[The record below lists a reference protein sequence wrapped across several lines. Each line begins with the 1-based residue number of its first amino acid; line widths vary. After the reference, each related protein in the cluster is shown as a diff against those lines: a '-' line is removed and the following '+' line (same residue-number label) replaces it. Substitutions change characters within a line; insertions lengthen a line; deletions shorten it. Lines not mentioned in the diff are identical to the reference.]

1 MKKTSLNDIAQQLGV
16 SKTLV
21 SLVLNGKAR
30 EHRISA
36 EVCKR
41 VEKLAKELNYKPNQ
55 IAKGLR
61 TGQTNTIGLMI
72 ADIANPFFGKLGR
85 EIEKEAASHGYRVI
99 FCSSDENAENSREQ
113 IELLQQG
120 QVDGFIIAPPAGSEN
135 QILSLKKNRTPFVLI
150 DRHFPDIET
159 NYIVVDNVQ
168 ASYEAVTHL
177 INKGY
182 RKIACVTLNVH
193 LNNMNQRVLGYKQAL
208 IDNNIPVDE
217 ELIKMMPFSHEKND
231 VVFAVKQLFEENN
244 RKANAVFFATSKLGI
259 MGIETIHSLGLT
271 IPDDVAVVSFDDP
284 DAYKISQPPISA
296 IAQPLQEIGRESIK
310 VLLALMNNNKAN
322 TEVQKIVLKS
332 KFIPRKSS
340 DSLFL

>member
-1 MKKTSLNDIAQQLGV
+1 MKKTSLNDIALQLGV

-36 EVCKR
+36 EICKK
-41 VEKLAKELNYKPNQ
+41 VVNLAKELNYIPNQ

-61 TGQTNTIGLMI
+61 TGKTNTIGLMI

-85 EIEKEAASHGYRVI
+85 EIEKEAAIHGYRVI
-99 FCSSDENAENSREQ
+99 FCSSDESADNSREQ
-113 IELLQQG
+113 IEMLQQG
-120 QVDGFIIAPPAGSEN
+120 QVDGFIIAPPADSEN
-135 QILSLKKNRTPFVLI
+135 QILSLKRSKTPFVLI

-159 NYIVVDNVQ
+159 DYIVVDNVQ
-168 ASYEAVTHL
+168 ASYEAVSHL
-177 INKGY
+177 IRKGY

-193 LNNMNQRVLGYKQAL
+193 LNNMNKRVLGYKKAL

-217 ELIKMMPFSHEKND
+217 ALIKMMPFSHEKDD
-231 VVFAVKQLFEENN
+231 VVSAVKKLFEGNSG
-244 RKANAVFFATSKLGI
+244 KADAVFFATSKLGI

-296 IAQPLQEIGRESIK
+296 IAQPLKEIGYES
-310 VLLALMNNNKAN
+310 VRLLLELMNNSNAQH
-322 TEVQKIVLKS
+322 EVQKIVLKAT
-332 KFIPRKSS
+332 FIPRKSS
-340 DSLFL
+340 G

>member
-1 MKKTSLNDIAQQLGV
+1 MKKTSLNDIARQLGV

-30 EHRISA
+30 EHRISE
-36 EVCKR
+36 EVCKK
-41 VEKLAKELNYKPNQ
+41 VENLAKELHYKPNQ

-61 TGQTNTIGLMI
+61 TGKTNTIGLLI

-99 FCSSDENAENSREQ
+99 FCSSDENPENSLHQ
-113 IELLQQG
+113 IEMLQQG

-135 QILSLKKNRTPFVLI
+135 QILSLKRTRTPFVLI

-177 INKGY
+177 INKGH

-208 IDNNIPVDE
+208 INHNIQVDE
-217 ELIKMMPFSHEKND
+217 NLIKMMPFSHEKD
-231 VVFAVKQLFEENN
+231 DLVEAVKQLEPGN
-244 RKANAVFFATSKLGI
+244 REKVDAVFFATSKLGI
-259 MGIETIHSLGLT
+259 MGIETIHSMGLN
-271 IPDDVAVVSFDDP
+271 IPADIAVVSFDDP
-284 DAYKISQPPISA
+284 DAYRISQPPISA
-296 IAQPLQEIGRESIK
+296 IAQPLKEIGRESVK
-310 VLLALMNNNKAN
+310 VLLGLMGNNRAN
-322 TEVQKIVLKS
+322 TEVRRIVLKAN
-332 KFIPRKSS
+332 FIPRKSS
-340 DSLFL
+340 G